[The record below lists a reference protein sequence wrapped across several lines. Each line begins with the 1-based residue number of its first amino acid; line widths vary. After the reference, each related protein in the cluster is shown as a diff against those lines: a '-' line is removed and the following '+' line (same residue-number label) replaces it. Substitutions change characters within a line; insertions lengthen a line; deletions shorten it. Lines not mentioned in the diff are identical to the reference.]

1 MAVQNN
7 SNCHCN
13 MGRRSVTAGCARCAG
28 INILLAFKVLC
39 VSDCFMGKI
48 QINWLGRKIRIIQ
61 WSPIIQKKMCN
72 TQNLY
77 VLYFIILYVIIRKS
91 EILMGAY
98 LDVYEKRYNYISRLL
113 HSSSSAS
120 NRSL

>member
-1 MAVQNN
+1 
-7 SNCHCN
+7 
-13 MGRRSVTAGCARCAG
+13 
-28 INILLAFKVLC
+28 
-39 VSDCFMGKI
+39 
-48 QINWLGRKIRIIQ
+48 
-61 WSPIIQKKMCN
+61 MCN

-113 HSSSSAS
+113 YSSSSAS